1 MEINKNDF
9 ISDYVIEAQENLDGI
24 DNAAIS
30 LINTP
35 RDYETLK
42 ELLRLLH
49 TLKGSSR
56 MMDFLQIEQVVNN
69 LETVFKNF
77 QANRMEISSSFCYL
91 LLNVDE
97 VLRRTIS
104 RIQKNKEDSSYT
116 GEDFGSNIENFE
128 FIIENIKAAAEGM
141 AFTSDF
147 SQKNV
152 PNENDSQN
160 NSGDTTDASVNSSS
174 EEVAATTNSVYQNS
188 TFGDSSSENQNNMST
203 KTDSVAKKSDN
214 STPLINDTKTIKIQI
229 SQINSILQNYDKLLM
244 RQIKLKKELSELK
257 KEIKVENGTFQI
269 FREITENIEV
279 LENQSVEIQK
289 QIISLRMLPFDMIL
303 QPIKRSI
310 FQEALKMGKNIDF
323 DIPNSEITIDKTI
336 LESLPPIIMHLARN
350 ALDHGIESSAE
361 REKFGKP
368 QKGKVSITVEQISSR
383 IFVSIK
389 DDGRGIDYEKI
400 RQKAMQNFPE
410 RVKEIKNADEDTL
423 LQFIFMSGFSTKE
436 QQTALSGRGI
446 GLDVVRTEMEKLK
459 GKIRVES
466 KKNQGCLFEL
476 SLPNSL
482 ATQDG
487 LFIQEGEKS
496 YLILSHYVKEIL
508 TINKNNF
515 LQMQHGS
522 VINLHN
528 QLIPVYDF
536 DSITANYQ
544 DDIKK
549 NAKTNQN
556 EIPIV
561 VIEYLNKKIAIMAD
575 KILHYNTVVIKPLPP
590 ILKNFQALQGV
601 VFDENYEIIPV
612 LNIPDV
618 MRRFST
624 INVYNQKKLEM
635 KKAPKIHSILVVD
648 DSHTTRHIEQIILE
662 AEGYK
667 VTTAC
672 DGIEALEKMKVYTY
686 DLVITD
692 VKMPRMDGFV
702 LVHNIR
708 HTEGLKNIPVIV
720 ITSIFEADTQE
731 KVISL
736 GAQAYIVKSDF
747 ERENLVAK
755 VKELL
760 G

>member
-160 NSGDTTDASVNSSS
+160 NSGDTTNASVNSSS

-188 TFGDSSSENQNNMST
+188 TFGDSFSENQNNMST
-203 KTDSVAKKSDN
+203 KIDSVAKKSDN

-361 REKFGKP
+361 REKLGKP

>member
-77 QANRMEISSSFCYL
+77 QANRMEISSSFCNL

-174 EEVAATTNSVYQNS
+174 EEVAKTTNSVYQNS

>member
-128 FIIENIKAAAEGM
+128 FIIENTKAAAEGM

-160 NSGDTTDASVNSSS
+160 NSSDTTDASVNSSS

-361 REKFGKP
+361 REKLGKP

>member
-77 QANRMEISSSFCYL
+77 QANRMEISSSFCNL

-160 NSGDTTDASVNSSS
+160 NSSDTTDASVNSSS

-361 REKFGKP
+361 REKLGKP

-590 ILKNFQALQGV
+590 ILKNFQSLQGV

>member
-77 QANRMEISSSFCYL
+77 QANRMEISSSFCNL

-160 NSGDTTDASVNSSS
+160 NSSDTTDASVNSSS
-174 EEVAATTNSVYQNS
+174 EEVAKTTNSVYQNS

>member
-203 KTDSVAKKSDN
+203 KIDSVAKKSDN

-361 REKFGKP
+361 REKLGKP

>member
-91 LLNVDE
+91 LLNIDE

-174 EEVAATTNSVYQNS
+174 EEVAATRNSVYQNS

-203 KTDSVAKKSDN
+203 KTDNIAKKSDN

-361 REKFGKP
+361 REKLGKP